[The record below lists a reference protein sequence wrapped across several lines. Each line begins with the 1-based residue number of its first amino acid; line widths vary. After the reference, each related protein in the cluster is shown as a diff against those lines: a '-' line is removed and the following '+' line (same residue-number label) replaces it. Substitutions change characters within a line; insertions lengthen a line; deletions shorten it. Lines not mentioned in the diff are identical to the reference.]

1 MLKFET
7 FVLITFAA
15 VALAIAIVFVRRVT
29 KSGTSLL
36 RRLQFGQSTR
46 LTRRV
51 MSALMLGRRR

>member
-1 MLKFET
+1 MFKLET
-7 FVLITFAA
+7 FVLVTF
-15 VALAIAIVFVRRVT
+15 VALAIAIVFVRRAT

-36 RRLQFGQSTR
+36 RRRQFGQPTR